1 MATFLLQTVFNSLLR
16 FHGMEQPQD
25 LENITTI
32 IINIL
37 ITVMEVV
44 VVIPKLLDL
53 TVVEMWS
60 KTKNCLQSKKCHH
73 NNNQKY
79 SSSKL
84 ISRNLICKNHIL
96 MGNCL
101 KMNHPNLQ
109 LQPKYLIL
117 YLFQIF
123 LSKCQHRKC

>member
-1 MATFLLQTVFNSLLR
+1 MATFLLQTVFNSR
-16 FHGMEQPQD
+16 QQFHGMEQPQD

-60 KTKNCLQSKKCHH
+60 KTKNYLQSKKCHH
-73 NNNQKY
+73 NNNNQKY
-79 SSSKL
+79 SKL

-101 KMNHPNLQ
+101 KMNQPNLQ
-109 LQPKYLIL
+109 LQP
-117 YLFQIF
+117 
-123 LSKCQHRKC
+123 R